1 VERGAARRETVCGGA
16 IGRPAVSEG
25 TCFRCTN
32 TLVHLAR
39 SVNETPEEMHNEKPD
54 VERLR
59 GRRCDADV
67 TAGLSVKIGWA
78 FAWRT
83 LIAAELVF
91 GVSSGQGGLGWFIF
105 ENRNL
110 LDIPAVFAG
119 LLTVIVIG
127 LIVENL
133 IFRTIERNTVQKW
146 GTQS

>member
-1 VERGAARRETVCGGA
+1 
-16 IGRPAVSEG
+16 
-25 TCFRCTN
+25 
-32 TLVHLAR
+32 VHLAR
-39 SVNETPEEMHNEKPD
+39 SVNETPEEMHNEKRD

-59 GRRCDADV
+59 GRRCDVDV
-67 TAGLSVKIGWA
+67 TAGLSVKIGWE

>member
-1 VERGAARRETVCGGA
+1 
-16 IGRPAVSEG
+16 
-25 TCFRCTN
+25 
-32 TLVHLAR
+32 
-39 SVNETPEEMHNEKPD
+39 M
-54 VERLR
+54 
-59 GRRCDADV
+59 
-67 TAGLSVKIGWA
+67 
-78 FAWRT
+78 

-91 GVSSGQGGLGWFIF
+91 GASSGQGGLG
-105 ENRNL
+105 EPQS